1 MKMLSIRQWMMV
13 GVAIFLTL
21 AALFYH
27 LANLFDQNVLQPTTQ
42 QQTVRRDAALDAAL
56 SDVAANSASWRDP
69 KWQDA
74 LQARLQPFG
83 ARLLVLDPSGAE
95 VFHTG
100 HATPAEELNRQIVV
114 VDGGAAGGRLGTI
127 DLLVP
132 RGNIALPLLA
142 ALLAVSL
149 ALMLVRTQMGKYV
162 VKPLEAMS
170 AAARQIAGGNLEFAL
185 PASRVREVADVREAF
200 DVMGH
205 GLRASIKRQ
214 AEVEEERRFF
224 IGAIA
229 HDLRTPLFSLR
240 GYLEGLEQ
248 GLASSPEK
256 AARYIEVCRQ
266 KADQLDRLVSDLF
279 AFAKV
284 EYLDQTLRCGP
295 VDVGSLL
302 DRAVEG
308 ARARARDKD
317 VSLKL
322 EGPSGPCVAKGDL
335 DLLERAVDNL
345 LDNAVRYTPSG
356 GSIEVTWRGEPD
368 KIIFTVAD
376 SGPGIDQSDMPHLFD
391 PLYRG
396 ESSRNRQTGGAGLGL
411 AIARRALLAHGG
423 DLVAANRA
431 GGGAEFSGWLPQ
443 SRDQWSVVGGQS
455 RSANTDP

>member
-13 GVAIFLTL
+13 GVAIFLAL

-27 LANLFDQNVLQPTTQ
+27 LANLFDQNVLQPATQ
-42 QQTVRRDAALDAAL
+42 QQTLRRDAAFDTAL
-56 SDVAANSASWRDP
+56 SDVAASSPSWRDP
-69 KWQDA
+69 KWQEA
-74 LQARLQPFG
+74 LQARLQPLG
-83 ARLLVLDPSGAE
+83 VRLQVLDASGAE

-100 HATPAEELNRQIVV
+100 HATPGEDLNRQMAV
-114 VDGGAAGGRLGTI
+114 VDGGAGGRRLGTV

-132 RGNIALPLLA
+132 RGNFALPLLA

-149 ALMLVRTQMGKYV
+149 ALLLVRSQMGRYV
-162 VKPLEAMS
+162 VTPLEAMS
-170 AAARQIAGGNLEFAL
+170 TAARQIAGGNLEFAL
-185 PASRVREVADVREAF
+185 PDSRVREVADVREAF
-200 DVMGH
+200 DVMGQ

-248 GLASSPEK
+248 GLAASPEK
-256 AARYIEVCRQ
+256 AARYIDVCRQ

-284 EYLDQTLRCGP
+284 EYLEQTLRCGP
-295 VDVGSLL
+295 VDISSLL
-302 DRAVEG
+302 GRAVEG
-308 ARARARDKD
+308 ARARAGDKG
-317 VSLKL
+317 VSLEL
-322 EGPSGPCVAKGDL
+322 EGPGDPCVAKGDV

-345 LDNAVRYTPSG
+345 LDNGIRYTPSG

-368 KIIFTVAD
+368 KVVFTVAD
-376 SGPGIDQSDMPHLFD
+376 SGPGIDLSDMPHLFD

-423 DLVAANRA
+423 GLVAANRA
-431 GGGAEFSGWLPQ
+431 GGGAEFTGWLPSSGQ
-443 SRDQWSVVGGQS
+443 GSVVDGQE
-455 RSANTDP
+455 SAALDKH